1 MWNTDMTENTSS
13 VKYRILIEE
22 TEDLAEDDAVQY
34 GKHLPIFQSFL
45 LHPSS
50 G

>member
-1 MWNTDMTENTSS
+1 MTENTSC
-13 VKYRILIEE
+13 VGYRVLMEE
-22 TEDLAEDDAVQY
+22 NEDLAEDDAVQY
-34 GKHLPIFQSFL
+34 GKYLPKLQSFL